1 MIIQWITL
9 KSVLKW
15 SSLSWCPDLWAFGT
29 DRYHMI
35 SQPKPS
41 CRTIY
46 IYNNG
51 ILPHDFHTFSH
62 CYGYKPLRFFCSKH
76 PFRSAFRSP
85 STSRLKGSGLG
96 DSTTPSS
103 LRHLRYLRVY
113 EAIGH
118 ELIWIDLALDR

>member
-1 MIIQWITL
+1 MI
-9 KSVLKW
+9 
-15 SSLSWCPDLWAFGT
+15 F
-29 DRYHMI
+29 
-35 SQPKPS
+35 
-41 CRTIY
+41 
-46 IYNNG
+46 
-51 ILPHDFHTFSH
+51 ILLAIVMATNP
-62 CYGYKPLRFFCSKH
+62 PFFCSKH